1 MKEGR
6 EIHGRGRKD
15 GEGRSSKEGGLHPPS
30 IVVGRGREGRTGER
44 NDRVEGFRR
53 VGQPHT
59 WLLSSAS
66 VPLGQQDVTHDVRS
80 TDSAL
85 CWILPVLLR
94 RG

>member
-1 MKEGR
+1 M
-6 EIHGRGRKD
+6 RGGAAKRGD
-15 GEGRSSKEGGLHPPS
+15 SAPPLR
-30 IVVGRGREGRTGER
+30 VEGRGREGRIGER
-44 NDRVEGFRR
+44 NDRGGGFRR
-53 VGQPHT
+53 MGQPHT